1 MKIALMICGLIW
13 LVLFLIMLWKQ
24 KWPSRRDWVETLSEL
39 MVCMVLSACWPALV
53 AMGVALVALIVVV
66 LAAICLATIPIAVVA
81 MLLLAVKV
89 NIKIRTAK
97 KDRVRMLEDA
107 QRQYDEGVANGR
119 S

>member
-1 MKIALMICGLIW
+1 MKTALIIYGLIW
-13 LVLFLIMLWKQ
+13 LGVFLTMLWNQ
-24 KWPSRRDWVETLSEL
+24 RWPSRRDLIESLSAL
-39 MVCMVLSACWPALV
+39 VVCMVLSACCPAIV
-53 AMGVALVALIVVV
+53 ATALALVALIVVV
-66 LAAICLATIPIAVVA
+66 LFAICLVTIPIAVVS

-89 NIKIRTAK
+89 NINIRTAK